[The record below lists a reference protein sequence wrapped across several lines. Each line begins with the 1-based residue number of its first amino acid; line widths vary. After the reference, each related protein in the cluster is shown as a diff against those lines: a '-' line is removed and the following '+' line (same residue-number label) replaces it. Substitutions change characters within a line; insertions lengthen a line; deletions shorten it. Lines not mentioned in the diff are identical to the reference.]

1 VAVLAGSAE
10 WQLNAHKLFDRA
22 EDASSGLA
30 PESDEE
36 LSVDSL
42 SRPGSGDEETARE
55 LSYLVTR
62 QPWLPLADR
71 QRLLASPD
79 IASRLRDARSVL
91 HRETALVSE
100 LRAVPVSAAAFRN

>member
-1 VAVLAGSAE
+1 MNDDAFALHRSLLFTVAYEMLGSA
-10 WQLNAHKLFDRA
+10 ADA

-79 IASRLRDARSVL
+79 IASRLRDADCVL
-91 HRETALVSE
+91 MPMRGCMM
-100 LRAVPVSAAAFRN
+100 P